1 RKGLRE
7 SRALLNAASVP
18 AFIFPESAVRALAG
32 MDRYR
37 RWLERPIG
45 RVRNFEDVEGGRVAR
60 ILDDA
65 GKAGRL
71 RLSEHDALSM
81 LEAYGIP
88 VVPSRAAATAEEAVE
103 AAESVG
109 FPVVLKVMAPE
120 ISHKSDVGGVIVDLG
135 SGREVRGA
143 YYEMM
148 ERLSQSG
155 VAEDAVDGVLVQQMV
170 TGGRETIIG
179 TTLDP
184 SFGPLIMFGL
194 GGIYVEALGDVAFR
208 AHPVCDIDAAEMIRQ
223 LKGYRLLEG
232 VRGEPGVDFGALQ
245 EAIQRISQLVGD
257 FPQIAEI
264 DINPFVAFES
274 GRRSMALDARVVLA
288 SEAELE
294 ATPLSGCGSATEGS
308 GVR

>member
-1 RKGLRE
+1 VARAITDTAAGREEPAMAVLMGRKGLRE

-37 RWLERPIG
+37 RWLERPAG
-45 RVRNFEDVEGGRVAR
+45 EVRNFEDVEGGRVAG
-60 ILDDA
+60 ILEGA
-65 GKAGRL
+65 QKAGRL
-71 RLSEHDALSM
+71 RLSEADALAM

-88 VVPSRAAATAEEAVE
+88 VVPS
-103 AAESVG
+103 
-109 FPVVLKVMAPE
+109 
-120 ISHKSDVGGVIVDLG
+120 
-135 SGREVRGA
+135 RGA

-155 VAEDAVDGVLVQQMV
+155 VAKEAVDGVLVQRMV

-223 LKGYRLLEG
+223 LKGYKLLEG
-232 VRGEPGVDFGALQ
+232 LRGEAGVDFDALQ

-264 DINPFVAFES
+264 DINPFVAFER
-274 GRRSMALDARVVLA
+274 GQRSLALDARVVLA
-288 SEAELE
+288 TEAELG
-294 ATPLSGCGSATEGS
+294 THPLGLRGSTAGVSGAP
-308 GVR
+308 

>member
-1 RKGLRE
+1 
-7 SRALLNAASVP
+7 
-18 AFIFPESAVRALAG
+18 
-32 MDRYR
+32 
-37 RWLERPIG
+37 
-45 RVRNFEDVEGGRVAR
+45 
-60 ILDDA
+60 
-65 GKAGRL
+65 
-71 RLSEHDALSM
+71 
-81 LEAYGIP
+81 
-88 VVPSRAAATAEEAVE
+88 VPSLASATAEEAVE

-155 VAEDAVDGVLVQQMV
+155 VAEQAVEGVLVQRMV

-179 TTLDP
+179 TTFDP
-184 SFGPLIMFGL
+184 SFGALIMFGL

-208 AHPVCDIDAAEMIRQ
+208 AHPVSDIDAVEMIRQ
-223 LKGYRLLEG
+223 LEGYKLLEG
-232 VRGEPGVDFGALQ
+232 VRGEEGVDFDALQ

-264 DINPFVAFES
+264 DINPFVAFEP
-274 GRRSMALDARVVLA
+274 GQRSVALDARVVLA
-288 SEAELE
+288 TEAELG
-294 ATPLSGCGSATEGS
+294 ADPLGERASATGGS
-308 GVR
+308 GAR